1 MHSPAGLKPPS
12 SLDTQSRRPWRWP
25 WSCDPRRLKP
35 HNSTD
40 ARNHDPGFALGA
52 DSGGAILGG
61 YSQIARSMLG
71 ATIQDLPL
79 ASALEIRSSMA
90 KAPWVNRFSEPR
102 CRPCPWR
109 WPWSCECRW
118 LKLHRSINARSHDPG
133 IVLGAGFGNAKPLG
147 VIDARGP
154 LTLALELR
162 SSMTAMKVA
171 LLPCFGVLSATCS
184 DAEGRQR
191 TSSAE

>member
-1 MHSPAGLKPPS
+1 
-12 SLDTQSRRPWRWP
+12 
-25 WSCDPRRLKP
+25 
-35 HNSTD
+35 
-40 ARNHDPGFALGA
+40 
-52 DSGGAILGG
+52 
-61 YSQIARSMLG
+61 MLG

-90 KAPWVNRFSEPR
+90 KAPWINRFSEPR
-102 CRPCPWR
+102 GRPCPWR

-133 IVLGAGFGNAKPLG
+133 IVLGAGPGNAKPLG

-154 LTLALELR
+154 LALVLELR

-171 LLPCFGVLSATCS
+171 LLPCFGVLSAICS
-184 DAEGRQR
+184 HAEARQR
-191 TSSAE
+191 TFSAEGFGALGLGVLCQTCPEYRQATHEARTTNPNVASY